1 MYKEAIESWA
11 NAADVIRQYNYSRD
25 DEEIYKEFMEIAN
38 ELIPHIMKVV
48 SSGHSAK
55 SILKDPECFAYLLR
69 FYDGICQWEE
79 GSQTPVLHIG
89 WAKPLVHTI
98 SKFDAE
104 VRAQVII
111 EQSSE
116 NADEN
121 FNTKDTEKNKE
132 NETGDGHLNNNVEAF
147 KTRELIKNLESKVNN
162 RNDDES
168 ASLNPK
174 IVALTAACSE
184 KILNPKYLIQGGD
197 EPFVKGVVESSE
209 SLFFRE
215 SEKQSE
221 SAADDPEASTSKDSP
236 DSYPMTNPHPKITLH
251 SQKMIG
257 LKDLLLS
264 EKLNTHAIS
273 LQLTAQSQV
282 QISKKG
288 RGSQEPE
295 QVGRPKRARRE

>member
-1 MYKEAIESWA
+1 MYKEAFESWA

-38 ELIPHIMKVV
+38 ELIPHIIKVV

-55 SILKDPECFAYLLR
+55 SILKDSECFAYLLR

-98 SKFDAE
+98 SKFDAD

-111 EQSSE
+111 EESHD
-116 NADEN
+116 ADEN
-121 FNTKDTEKNKE
+121 FNTKDVEKNKE
-132 NETGDGHLNNNVEAF
+132 NESSDGHLNNNVEAF
-147 KTRELIKNLESKVNN
+147 KTRELIKNLESKVN
-162 RNDDES
+162 DDS

-184 KILNPKYLIQGGD
+184 KILNPKYLTQGGD
-197 EPFVKGVVESSE
+197 EPFVKGLVSDSE

-215 SEKQSE
+215 AEKQSE
-221 SAADDPEASTSKDSP
+221 TIDESEASTSKEIP
-236 DSYPMTNPHPKITLH
+236 NELPITNRQPKIILH

-257 LKDLLLS
+257 LKDLLLA

-288 RGSQEPE
+288 RGSLESEPM
-295 QVGRPKRARRE
+295 GRPKRTRRE